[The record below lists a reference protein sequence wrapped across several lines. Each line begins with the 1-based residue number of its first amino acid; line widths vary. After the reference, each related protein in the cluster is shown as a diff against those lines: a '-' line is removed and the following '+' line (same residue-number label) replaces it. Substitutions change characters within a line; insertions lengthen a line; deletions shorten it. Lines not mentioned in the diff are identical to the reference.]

1 MIQVV
6 KSSGVS
12 QQFIPEKLLK
22 VLTWA
27 SEGTSIDPYSI
38 YEKVK
43 PYIRDGI
50 SSKELQQNVIKVAA
64 SSISIEEPDY
74 QFVASNLAMFALRK
88 EVYGQFDAP
97 SLLEQI
103 SVNVGRGVYDKE
115 ILQKYSIDEIDEL
128 DNYIDHSKDFTFSYA
143 GTMQLKEKY
152 LVKDRSSNKIF
163 ETPQFSYILIAM
175 CLHQEEKENRLDKV
189 KAMYDALANKQI
201 SLPTPIMAGVRTPT
215 RQFSSCVVIEGGDSL
230 NGINKAANSIIKYIS
245 KRAGIGVNAGM
256 IRAEGSK
263 IGAGEV
269 RHTGVIPFWKH
280 LQTAVKSCLTPNTLV
295 WALVDG
301 KEKETQI
308 QYIKVGDKIKSFEN
322 RKVTF
327 KEVTDVWETVVEHDR
342 QVDLYFS
349 NGSII
354 NCSTNHPIMVYSG
367 DEVIQKYPLDLTDND
382 MIVGENGFITYL
394 SKVEKGNHST
404 RYIDITVADTNVFF
418 ASSNGLS
425 SVLTHNCSQGGIR
438 GGAATL
444 FYPMWHLEV
453 ENLLVLKN
461 NRGVEENRI
470 RHLDYGVQINDLM
483 INRLLNDS
491 YITLF
496 SPDVENGQLYDLYF
510 RDKQAFT
517 EMYERLEKSDVRKKR
532 IKASDLFE
540 LFMTERANTARIYP
554 YFVDNVGDHGT
565 FDRFTS
571 PVKQSNLCLEI
582 AIPTEPLDS
591 EDGGEIGLCTLS
603 AFVLSS
609 FDWHDQNKINELA
622 EIQVRALDNLLDYQD
637 YPVEAALKALDR
649 RSLGVGVTNY
659 ATWLADNF
667 LDYSTGKEETHE
679 LFERLQ
685 YGLLLASVKLA
696 KEKGHCEY
704 YHKTNFSKG
713 ILPIDN
719 YKKTVD
725 ELVAPNYVCDWEYL
739 RAEMLKYGIRNSTVS
754 ALMPC
759 ESSSQVS
766 NSTNGIEPP
775 RGPVSIK
782 ESKEGAFAQVVPNV
796 DLNLDLYDYSWKMA
810 KRTNIGYIE
819 KVVIMQKFV
828 CQSISSN
835 LYYDPANYPTGKVP
849 MSTMLA
855 ELLHLWYYGGK
866 TAYYHNTRDGSGTDD
881 YESVAKPADCEGCS
895 V

>member
-88 EVYGQFDAP
+88 DVYGQFDPP

-103 SVNVGRGVYDKE
+103 SVNVARGVYDKE
-115 ILQKYSIDEIDEL
+115 ILKKYSESEINEIDT
-128 DNYIDHSKDFTFSYA
+128 YIDHSKDFTFSYA

-152 LVKDRSSNKIF
+152 LVKDRSTNKIF
-163 ETPQFSYILIAM
+163 ETPQFSYILISM

-189 KAMYDALANKQI
+189 KAMYNALAAKQI

-230 NGINKAANSIIKYIS
+230 NGINQAANSIIKYIS

-263 IGAGEV
+263 IGVGEV

-280 LQTAVKSCLTPNTLV
+280 LQTAVKS
-295 WALVDG
+295 
-301 KEKETQI
+301 
-308 QYIKVGDKIKSFEN
+308 
-322 RKVTF
+322 
-327 KEVTDVWETVVEHDR
+327 
-342 QVDLYFS
+342 
-349 NGSII
+349 
-354 NCSTNHPIMVYSG
+354 
-367 DEVIQKYPLDLTDND
+367 
-382 MIVGENGFITYL
+382 
-394 SKVEKGNHST
+394 
-404 RYIDITVADTNVFF
+404 
-418 ASSNGLS
+418 
-425 SVLTHNCSQGGIR
+425 CSQGGIR

-483 INRLLNDS
+483 IDRLLNDS

-496 SPDVENGQLYDLYF
+496 SPDVENGKLYDLYF

-591 EDGGEIGLCTLS
+591 RKKVLIKIKKSDVAEFYKDHPDGI
-603 AFVLSS
+603 
-609 FDWHDQNKINELA
+609 
-622 EIQVRALDNLLDYQD
+622 
-637 YPVEAALKALDR
+637 
-649 RSLGVGVTNY
+649 
-659 ATWLADNF
+659 
-667 LDYSTGKEETHE
+667 
-679 LFERLQ
+679 
-685 YGLLLASVKLA
+685 
-696 KEKGHCEY
+696 
-704 YHKTNFSKG
+704 
-713 ILPIDN
+713 
-719 YKKTVD
+719 
-725 ELVAPNYVCDWEYL
+725 
-739 RAEMLKYGIRNSTVS
+739 IRT
-754 ALMPC
+754 
-759 ESSSQVS
+759 
-766 NSTNGIEPP
+766 
-775 RGPVSIK
+775 
-782 ESKEGAFAQVVPNV
+782 
-796 DLNLDLYDYSWKMA
+796 
-810 KRTNIGYIE
+810 
-819 KVVIMQKFV
+819 
-828 CQSISSN
+828 
-835 LYYDPANYPTGKVP
+835 
-849 MSTMLA
+849 
-855 ELLHLWYYGGK
+855 
-866 TAYYHNTRDGSGTDD
+866 
-881 YESVAKPADCEGCS
+881 
-895 V
+895 